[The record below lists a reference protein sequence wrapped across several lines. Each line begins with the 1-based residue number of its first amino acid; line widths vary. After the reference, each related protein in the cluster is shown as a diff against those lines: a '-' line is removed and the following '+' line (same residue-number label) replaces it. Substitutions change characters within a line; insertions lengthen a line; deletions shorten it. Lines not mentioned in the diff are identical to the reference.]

1 MILALDVGNSQI
13 FGGLFQNGELTIRF
27 RKSCRPPMS
36 SDELG
41 LFLRAVLR
49 ENGGDPSTVG
59 QIAFCSVVPEIIY
72 SLRSCCR
79 KYFGLDPFILQAGV
93 KTGLKIRYRNPLEV
107 GPDRIANAIAATHLY
122 PDRNLI
128 IIDLGTAT
136 TIDVVG
142 AGRDY
147 LGGIIL
153 PGLRISMEALEKNTA
168 RLPNV
173 EIVPTTELV
182 GRSTIEC
189 IQSGLYFGN
198 RAAIHGLT
206 REIRDRAFRGEPVF
220 VIGTGGFSRL
230 FERDEV
236 FDVLL
241 PDLILVGLERALSL
255 NPGAGGPWR
264 AADRPRAGVD
274 SRRERHVD
282 PFVEREKEL

>member
-1 MILALDVGNSQI
+1 MMLALDVGNSQL
-13 FGGLFQNGELTIRF
+13 FGGLFQDRDLTLRF
-27 RKSCRPPMS
+27 RKPSRPPTS

-41 LFLRAVLR
+41 LFLRGVLR
-49 ENGGDPSTVG
+49 ENGFDPSTIE
-59 QIAFCSVVPEIIY
+59 QIAFCSVVPDAIY

-79 KYFGLDPFILQAGV
+79 KYFRLDPFVLQAGV

-107 GPDRIANAIAATHLY
+107 GPDRIANAIAATQLY

-128 IIDLGTAT
+128 IVDCGTAT
-136 TIDVVG
+136 TIDAVR

-168 RLPNV
+168 RLPSV

-189 IQSGLYFGN
+189 IQSGLYFGH
-198 RAAIHGLT
+198 RTVIEGLT
-206 REIRDRAFRGEPVF
+206 RGIREQAFRGESAV

-230 FERDEV
+230 FEHEKI
-236 FDVLL
+236 FDALL
-241 PDLILVGLERALSL
+241 PDLVLVGLERALFL
-255 NPGAGGPWR
+255 NPGSSGPWN
-264 AADRPRAGVD
+264 APVTDGAT
-274 SRRERHVD
+274 
-282 PFVEREKEL
+282 

>member
-1 MILALDVGNSQI
+1 VILTLDVGNSQI
-13 FGGLFQNGELTIRF
+13 FGGVFDNRTLTIRF
-27 RKSCRPPMS
+27 RKPSRPPTS

-41 LFLRAVLR
+41 LFLRGVLR
-49 ENGGDPSTVG
+49 ENGTDPAGVE

-79 KYFGLDPFILQAGV
+79 KYFGLDPFVLQAGV
-93 KTGLKIRYRNPLEV
+93 KTGLKISYRNPLEV
-107 GPDRIANAIAATHLY
+107 GPDRIANAIAGTHLY

-136 TIDVVG
+136 TIDVVR

-153 PGLRISMEALEKNTA
+153 PGLQISMEALEKNTS

-173 EIVPTTELV
+173 EIVPAADLV
-182 GRSTIEC
+182 GRSSIEC

-198 RAAIHGLT
+198 RAAIRGLT
-206 REIRDRAFRGEPVF
+206 QEIRDEAFRGEPAV
-220 VIGTGGFSRL
+220 VVGTGGFSRL
-230 FERDEV
+230 FERDHL

-241 PDLILVGLERALSL
+241 PDLILLGLERALSL
-255 NPGAGGPWR
+255 N
-264 AADRPRAGVD
+264 AGV
-274 SRRERHVD
+274 SR
-282 PFVEREKEL
+282 PWKPSN

>member
-13 FGGLFQNGELTIRF
+13 FGGVFDHGAIALRF
-27 RKSCRPPMS
+27 RKPSRPPTS

-41 LFLRAVLR
+41 LFLRGVIR
-49 ENGGDPSTVG
+49 ENGGDPASVAR
-59 QIAFCSVVPEIIY
+59 IALCCVVPEIIY

-79 KYFGLDPFILQAGV
+79 KYFAIDPFVLQAGV
-93 KTGLKIRYRNPLEV
+93 KTGLKIGYRNPLEV

-128 IIDLGTAT
+128 IIDFGTAT
-136 TIDVVG
+136 TIDVVR

-168 RLPNV
+168 RLPSV
-173 EIVPTTELV
+173 EIVPPGDLI

-198 RAAIHGLT
+198 RAVIRELT
-206 REIRDRAFRGEPVF
+206 RDIREQAFQGAPAI

-230 FERDEV
+230 FEREQL
-236 FDVLL
+236 FDALI
-241 PDLILVGLERALSL
+241 PDLILIGLERALAL
-255 NPGAGGPWR
+255 NAGASGPW
-264 AADRPRAGVD
+264 AAAASEVAP
-274 SRRERHVD
+274 
-282 PFVEREKEL
+282 